1 MTRTALT
8 KSSKDLTNQ
17 PQLVLKMPTDS
28 NKLDKQIRSF
38 VSKLEN
44 GASMISSIY
53 LKKGKTKGKNDKII
67 LFKKKY
73 NFLDSIELNK
83 TNETKSNTL
92 TKTNNDLSEIESQ
105 KVIKKPVVKSRATM
119 GEDYDDEEEAI
130 RKPFGSTNLPS
141 FEDLQNS
148 KSRKKDFDYDQ

>member
-8 KSSKDLTNQ
+8 KSSKDLNNQ

-53 LKKGKTKGKNDKII
+53 LKKGKI
-67 LFKKKY
+67 KKKKLK
-73 NFLDSIELNK
+73 NFILL
-83 TNETKSNTL
+83 
-92 TKTNNDLSEIESQ
+92 
-105 KVIKKPVVKSRATM
+105 IKNYI
-119 GEDYDDEEEAI
+119 D
-130 RKPFGSTNLPS
+130 
-141 FEDLQNS
+141 
-148 KSRKKDFDYDQ
+148 